1 MFNNTSTVVVMSDTS
16 TEVVMSDTSTEVVMS
31 DTSTVVVMSHV
42 ELVHTR
48 LHPFQMRQR
57 KPKVHHFESLAR
69 FISLARIS

>member
-1 MFNNTSTVVVMSDTS
+1 MFNNTSTV
-16 TEVVMSDTSTEVVMS
+16 VVMSDTSTEVVMS